1 MKLEYSKHWKKRRLY
16 RKDITDD
23 FIIYAVQ
30 NSAILRDKYWE
41 DALNAI
47 ARIPPSGRL
56 LKVIYKRLSK
66 DRIKVITVFWL
77 D

>member
-1 MKLEYSKHWKKRRLY
+1 MKLKYSKHWKKRSIY
-16 RKDITDD
+16 RKDITDE

-30 NSAILRDKYWE
+30 NSSILKDKYWE

-47 ARIPPSGRL
+47 CRIPPSGRL

-66 DRIKVITVFWL
+66 DKIKVITAFWL